1 MSNAYTAVAFRNSDP
16 HHHSAGS
23 TRALG
28 KQVGQPSMW
37 GGVAISLALIMEDH
51 HGFRS
56 RPAVVAARDSPS
68 HHHPARTLLALI
80 FTTPSKPKVEGLG
93 SAVYDAQS
101 GSARSAMA
109 SKRWIAASAFWALPM
124 KPGGGRPFKDLFPSR
139 HALRKGKE

>member
-56 RPAVVAARDSPS
+56 RPAVVATRDSPS

-80 FTTPSKPKVEGLG
+80 FTTPSIDG
-93 SAVYDAQS
+93 AQTF
-101 GSARSAMA
+101 
-109 SKRWIAASAFWALPM
+109 KRCRQSC
-124 KPGGGRPFKDLFPSR
+124 
-139 HALRKGKE
+139 